1 MSIDTPAK
9 RPRNSDASPRS
20 HKRVARKPL
29 STQQRQ
35 SLRHALSLENG
46 IDVAEQLQ
54 RLTRGQADL
63 DQIDWSSQ
71 NLIATASPSSSLA
84 STSSASAHVIVR
96 YPVPQSSKHSLR
108 PSHLYP
114 HQPYFSA
121 TPLAGPS
128 QPRTSSVRYDDPRH
142 VAFSPCG
149 FYLCAYFPAQPA
161 NTPSASLPPSLPPL
175 PSDAQIGQNSGE
187 PMAATASET
196 SIPTINQLSG
206 ALAPLDASLA
216 ASTNPSVA
224 HTTAAASLGSASEP
238 SGVFCIWSR
247 AETAALNDWK
257 LVDSIP
263 VDNIQHPAPTAAA
276 GKADNVLKVNDKG
289 QQILKDGSRASPASK
304 DGVHLHAGVAKVVWL
319 NQRRRVVLSTASSAT
334 SHYGGA
340 PFERLS
346 SRGPT
351 YVPAATAPN
360 DEAGPDKDLALV
372 VFGQRG
378 QVTLLC
384 RRNANTNDSSV
395 DTAKARTKFFTT
407 VLQSDLHTPRVQ
419 PSPITLDSSTGTER
433 PDGAGSAYASLF
445 AGEADGAEDG
455 MQYAHDAR
463 ISHLAV
469 GMPANEPVLL
479 VASKRTSAAAALVD
493 LAEITVDLR
502 ADAVT
507 MTTRPLQ
514 PISLTPVEPAS
525 SDGATAEPAGGPRD
539 DALTLL
545 TWAEVDA
552 KEPSGAAAGKTD
564 SLRLLACWSHLDAA
578 SGEDK
583 EDGMGMHSSLAVWD
597 LYKAET
603 ELSEAFATLECR
615 KAGQAP
621 AWLDWQLR
629 FAGAKTLRGQLVTS
643 LVTPRALV
651 GANTAI
657 LTSLSAAQGKVGL
670 LSEQLAMV
678 DLHTL
683 ELAQR
688 VPVPPRALLRCSRP
702 VVSANGAL
710 IAVFAH
716 THTGATAAIVLWK
729 LPWHSSKPATDDA
742 TKPSVDGGSEE
753 RARMVQLLALSCV
766 RASDASDISRVYGA
780 SAGADD
786 AKLLV
791 DVADVLKI
799 TDSKRQDV
807 LVKIEGATAKGSS
820 HDTNSIPFHQ
830 ALRLLKIRMA
840 IASPAS
846 PSVRLQKLVLE
857 LSLCYQVL
865 RLARVST
872 QVATTAK
879 DDGKK
884 KGKPAGGEMRPR
896 VYYRLE
902 SVWPLLAQLQWLLG
916 LLDGVS
922 KLSLAT
928 VAAGSQ
934 VDGDSTRGEVFEEQ
948 FVRMLAKPTP
958 RRLVLHIVA
967 HLVDFVQWVESS
979 ERAENLP
986 PPTGASVGDE
996 IGFLANAA
1004 TRGVL
1009 AVSEQMALAR
1019 EALAHITR
1027 SASIDL
1033 ADFAHLLASMEAD
1046 SGAAPTARARETDR
1060 FWWATLGGGSLGE
1073 QGEVKADEGVPTKL
1087 LGLLGDAQSGALVDV
1102 LPLFIVPTDI
1112 TDERSV
1118 LYDAS
1123 GDAAHAAS
1131 PLVEALGAMAAK
1143 RDSTR
1148 DVMRKTTLRAAVSQ
1162 STIINDSATIIRS
1175 SAPRTSTEGEV
1186 RVDLMRAKR
1195 CVRCGALSQDAVHA
1209 TYTMPA
1215 PQPLP
1220 NGMVLDATLPANV
1233 QMQMQMQV
1241 HMHMVQAG
1249 LPAPPTMAPLPPPAL
1264 VGIEAPDTR
1273 TRSCLCGGT
1282 WWVL

>member
-9 RPRNSDASPRS
+9 RQRTSDASTRAY
-20 HKRVARKPL
+20 KRVARKPL

-35 SLRHALSLENG
+35 SLRHALYLENG

-54 RLTRGQADL
+54 RLTHGQADL
-63 DQIDWSSQ
+63 DQIGWSAQ
-71 NLIATASPSSSLA
+71 NLIATASGSSSL
-84 STSSASAHVIVR
+84 TSASASAHVIVR

-121 TPLAGPS
+121 TPVAGPS
-128 QPRTSSVRYDDPRH
+128 QPRAPSVRYDGPRH
-142 VAFSPCG
+142 IAFSPCG
-149 FYLCAYFPAQPA
+149 FYLCAHFPALPA
-161 NTPSASLPPSLPPL
+161 NTPLSSLNPALPTL
-175 PSDAQIGQNSGE
+175 PSDAQIGHNAAE
-187 PMAATASET
+187 PMAATASAT
-196 SIPTINQLSG
+196 SIPMINQLSG
-206 ALAPLDASLA
+206 AVPPLDASVA
-216 ASTNPSVA
+216 ASTDPSFA
-224 HTTAAASLGSASEP
+224 QTTAAASLGSASEP

-263 VDNIQHPAPTAAA
+263 VDNVQHPAPTAAA

-289 QQILKDGSRASPASK
+289 QQIVKDASRASPASK

-319 NQRRRVVLSTASSAT
+319 NQRRRVVLPTASSAT
-334 SHYGGA
+334 SHYGSA

-351 YVPAATAPN
+351 CVPAAAAPN

-384 RRNANTNDSSV
+384 RRNANTNDSSI

-419 PSPITLDSSTGTER
+419 PSPITLDSSTGTDR
-433 PDGAGSAYASLF
+433 PDGVGSAYASLF
-445 AGEADGAEDG
+445 AGEADGADDG
-455 MQYAHDAR
+455 MGYAHDAR

-469 GMPANEPVLL
+469 GMSANEPVLL
-479 VASKRTSAAAALVD
+479 VASKRTSAPAALVD

-514 PISLTPVEPAS
+514 PISFAPVGPAS
-525 SDGATAEPAGGPRD
+525 SEGSTAEKAGGSSD

-564 SLRLLACWSHLDAA
+564 SLRLVACWSHLDDA
-578 SGEDK
+578 SGDDK

-629 FAGAKTLRGQLVTS
+629 FASAKTLRGQLVTS
-643 LVTPRALV
+643 FVAPHALV

-657 LTSLSAAQGKVGL
+657 LTSLSAAQGKPGL

-683 ELAQR
+683 ELAQH

-716 THTGATAAIVLWK
+716 AHTGATPAIVMWK
-729 LPWHSSKPATDDA
+729 LPWHSPRPHTDDA
-742 TKPSVDGGSEE
+742 TKSSVDEGGEE
-753 RARMVQLLALSCV
+753 RARLVQLLALSCV

-780 SAGADD
+780 SAGGDD

-807 LVKIEGATAKGSS
+807 LVKIEGATAKGPS
-820 HDTNSIPFHQ
+820 HTNSIPFHQ

-846 PSVRLQKLVLE
+846 PSVRLQRLVLE
-857 LSLCYQVL
+857 LGLCYQVL

-872 QVATTAK
+872 QVPTTPK
-879 DDGKK
+879 DEGKK
-884 KGKPAGGEMRPR
+884 KGKPVGGEMRPR

-928 VAAGSQ
+928 AAVGTESK
-934 VDGDSTRGEVFEEQ
+934 DDTREEVFEEQ
-948 FVRMLAKPTP
+948 FVRMMGKPTP

-967 HLVDFVQWVESS
+967 HVVDFVQWVESTV
-979 ERAENLP
+979 RAENLP

-1033 ADFAHLLASMEAD
+1033 ADFAHLLASIEAE

-1073 QGEVKADEGVPTKL
+1073 QGEVKADEGVPAEL
-1087 LGLLGDAQSGALVDV
+1087 LGLIGDAQSGALVDV
-1102 LPLFIVPTDI
+1102 LPLFVVPTDL

-1123 GDAAHAAS
+1123 AEAAHAAS
-1131 PLVEALGAMAAK
+1131 PLAEALGAMAGK
-1143 RDSTR
+1143 RDSQR
-1148 DVMRKTTLRAAVSQ
+1148 DIMRKTTLRTAVTQ
-1162 STIINDSATIIRS
+1162 STIINDSAAIIRS
-1175 SAPRTSTEGEV
+1175 SAPRTSSDGEV

-1209 TYTMPA
+1209 TYTIPPA
-1215 PQPLP
+1215 QPLP

-1233 QMQMQMQV
+1233 QMQMQMQM

-1264 VGIEAPDTR
+1264 VGIEALDTR
-1273 TRSCLCGGT
+1273 TRNCLCGGT

>member
-1 MSIDTPAK
+1 M
-9 RPRNSDASPRS
+9 
-20 HKRVARKPL
+20 
-29 STQQRQ
+29 
-35 SLRHALSLENG
+35 
-46 IDVAEQLQ
+46 
-54 RLTRGQADL
+54 
-63 DQIDWSSQ
+63 
-71 NLIATASPSSSLA
+71 
-84 STSSASAHVIVR
+84 IVR

-121 TPLAGPS
+121 TPIAGPS
-128 QPRTSSVRYDDPRH
+128 QPRTPSVRYDDPRH

-175 PSDAQIGQNSGE
+175 PSDAQIGQT
-187 PMAATASET
+187 AASPWLLRRPRPASDDQ
-196 SIPTINQLSG
+196 PAQR
-206 ALAPLDASLA
+206 AHAPLDASLA

-276 GKADNVLKVNDKG
+276 GKMDNVLKVNDKG

-351 YVPAATAPN
+351 CVPAATAPN

-433 PDGAGSAYASLF
+433 PDGVGSAYASLF

-525 SDGATAEPAGGPRD
+525 SDGATAEPAGVPGD

-629 FAGAKTLRGQLVTS
+629 FASAKTLRGQLVTS

-657 LTSLSAAQGKVGL
+657 LTSLSAAQGNQACFPSSWQWLICTRSSSRNVC
-670 LSEQLAMV
+670 QFRHARCC
-678 DLHTL
+678 DAP
-683 ELAQR
+683 AQW
-688 VPVPPRALLRCSRP
+688 SRP
-702 VVSANGAL
+702 TARSSPSL
-710 IAVFAH
+710 R
-716 THTGATAAIVLWK
+716 THTPAQTAAIVMWK

-742 TKPSVDGGSEE
+742 TKPSVDEGSEE

-807 LVKIEGATAKGSS
+807 LVKIEGATAKGPS

-857 LSLCYQVL
+857 LGLCYQVL

-1073 QGEVKADEGVPTKL
+1073 QGEVKADEG
-1087 LGLLGDAQSGALVDV
+1087 GADQVAGFAWGCTV
-1102 LPLFIVPTDI
+1102 WSA
-1112 TDERSV
+1112 RGCS
-1118 LYDAS
+1118 
-1123 GDAAHAAS
+1123 AALH
-1131 PLVEALGAMAAK
+1131 
-1143 RDSTR
+1143 
-1148 DVMRKTTLRAAVSQ
+1148 RA
-1162 STIINDSATIIRS
+1162 DGYHR
-1175 SAPRTSTEGEV
+1175 RTQCT
-1186 RVDLMRAKR
+1186 
-1195 CVRCGALSQDAVHA
+1195 VRC
-1209 TYTMPA
+1209 
-1215 PQPLP
+1215 
-1220 NGMVLDATLPANV
+1220 
-1233 QMQMQMQV
+1233 
-1241 HMHMVQAG
+1241 
-1249 LPAPPTMAPLPPPAL
+1249 
-1264 VGIEAPDTR
+1264 E
-1273 TRSCLCGGT
+1273 
-1282 WWVL
+1282 